1 MVDLWTGRDAIGG
14 RPHTGDSISILM
26 SVSKGMTA
34 TCVHLLGQR
43 GLLDVD
49 ASVARYWPEFAGNG
63 KQRVTVRHVLTHSAG
78 LFGFPVEAHIGPRE
92 LLDWDR
98 CVTVLAQMAPL
109 WEPGTAF
116 AYHSLTFGFLL
127 GEVVHRIAGRTVGQF
142 FAEEIAKP
150 LSLDLW
156 IGLPETEEG
165 RVADQFSSLPE
176 ATPQQ
181 SRDQLQALGIDVANP
196 VVATLLVSSSL
207 GGQEAMRVLNSRDG
221 HAAEVPSAN
230 GIGNARSL
238 ARLYAGLV
246 GEVDGVRL
254 LHPDTV
260 ERVRVAQTD
269 GMTGPEPL
277 AAIPQPF
284 PLRFALGYEAPRTGS
299 PLLGEPR
306 GPHRQHRAGRRD
318 WRQAGLPGRAT
329 GFDLRP
335 HRRADDRHLAAGN
348 RLHLVLCRGVPLAC
362 TEPDPHQRR
371 RAGPSIRA
379 AGVHAEH
386 NPVFP
391 AAGRREHRPGYG
403 PPPDPGRFRQRGSG
417 GHSGRPD

>member
-1 MVDLWTGRDAIGG
+1 
-14 RPHTGDSISILM
+14 
-26 SVSKGMTA
+26 
-34 TCVHLLGQR
+34 
-43 GLLDVD
+43 
-49 ASVARYWPEFAGNG
+49 
-63 KQRVTVRHVLTHSAG
+63 
-78 LFGFPVEAHIGPRE
+78 
-92 LLDWDR
+92 
-98 CVTVLAQMAPL
+98 MAPL

-116 AYHSLTFGFLL
+116 AYHSLTYGFLL
-127 GEVVHRIAGRTVGQF
+127 GEVVHRIAGKTVGQF

-156 IGLPETEEG
+156 IGLPETEED

-176 ATPQQ
+176 ATPKQT
-181 SRDQLQALGIDVANP
+181 RDQLQALGIDVANP
-196 VVATLLVSSSL
+196 VVATLLLSSSL

-284 PLRFALGYEAPRTGS
+284 P
-299 PLLGEPR
+299 
-306 GPHRQHRAGRRD
+306 D
-318 WRQAGLPGRAT
+318 
-329 GFDLRP
+329 
-335 HRRADDRHLAAGN
+335 
-348 RLHLVLCRGVPLAC
+348 
-362 TEPDPHQRR
+362 
-371 RAGPSIRA
+371 
-379 AGVHAEH
+379 
-386 NPVFP
+386 P
-391 AAGRREHRPGYG
+391 AA
-403 PPPDPGRFRQRGSG
+403 FRGQEM
-417 GHSGRPD
+417 P